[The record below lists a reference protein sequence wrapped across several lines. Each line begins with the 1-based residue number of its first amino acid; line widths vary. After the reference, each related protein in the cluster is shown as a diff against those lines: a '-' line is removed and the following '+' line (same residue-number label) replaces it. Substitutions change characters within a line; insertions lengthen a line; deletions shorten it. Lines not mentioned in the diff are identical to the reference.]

1 MNDRPNILLVMAD
14 QLAPQTLP
22 SYGHP
27 VVQTPHLDRLAGEGV
42 VFENAYCNFPLCSP
56 SRASM
61 LSGRLPSRIG
71 IYDNAVE
78 FPASVPTFNHHL
90 RLAGYRT
97 CLAGKGHFVGPDQ
110 LHGYEDRVTT
120 DVYPADFLWSPD
132 WNLDGDTWLEWYHS
146 MRAALDAGEFPRS
159 VNIAYD
165 DEVEFEALRW
175 LQEHASADDSRP
187 FALTVSFSSPHDP
200 YLAPSRWWNLYRD
213 EDIDLPSAPDIP
225 LDDRDPHSRRHWFLT
240 GRHRDML
247 NESDLVRM
255 RRAYYATVSYV
266 DAKLGR
272 LMESLEEMGAADNT
286 MVVFTSDHGDM
297 LGERGMFFKMSFYEW
312 SARVPMIAR
321 APFARRGAR
330 VADCVSL
337 LDLMPT
343 LLDAAGAAAPKE
355 AEGRSLAPLMRG
367 EGDVDRER
375 PVYCE
380 YLAEGSLAPMM
391 MVRQGA
397 WKLMA
402 SPCDPPLLYN
412 LESDPQEMANR
423 AEDPACAEK
432 RQQLERLLA
441 ECWDV
446 EGLDR
451 QVRQSQ
457 ASRHVLREALATGRR
472 TSWDYQP
479 RRDASQMYVREL
491 GDIQDVYTP
500 R

>member
-1 MNDRPNILLVMAD
+1 MTDRPNILLVMAD
-14 QLAPQTLP
+14 QLAPQTMP
-22 SYGHP
+22 AYGHP
-27 VVQTPHLDRLAGEGV
+27 VVQTPHLDRLASEGV

-61 LSGRLPSRIG
+61 LAGRLPSRIG

-132 WNLDGDTWLEWYHS
+132 WNLDGETWLEWYHS

-175 LQEHASADDSRP
+175 LQEHAAGDDGRP

-213 EDIDLPSAPDIP
+213 EDIDLPAVPDIP
-225 LDDRDPHSRRHWFLT
+225 LDDRDPHSRRHWYLT
-240 GRHRDML
+240 GRHREEVA
-247 NESDLVRM
+247 ESDLVRM
-255 RRAYYATVSYV
+255 RRAYYALVSYV
-266 DAKLGR
+266 DAKMGR
-272 LMESLEEMGAADNT
+272 LMESLEEMGVADST

-297 LGERGMFFKMSFYEW
+297 LGERGMYFKMSFYEW
-312 SARVPMIAR
+312 SARVPMIVR
-321 APFARRGAR
+321 APFARQGAR
-330 VADCVSL
+330 VAACTSL

-343 LLDAAGAAAPKE
+343 LLETAGADVPDE
-355 AEGRSLAPLMRG
+355 AEGRSLVPLMTG
-367 EGDVDRER
+367 EGEGEAER
-375 PVYCE
+375 PVFAE
-380 YLAEGSLAPMM
+380 YHAEGSLAPMM
-391 MVRQGA
+391 MVRRGA

-402 SPCDPPLLYN
+402 SPCDPTLLYN
-412 LESDPQEMANR
+412 LDTDPQELVNL
-423 AEDPACAEK
+423 AEDPASAEV
-432 RQQLERLLA
+432 RTQLEKLLA
-441 ECWDV
+441 DCWDV
-446 EGLDR
+446 ENLER
-451 QVRQSQ
+451 RVRRSQ

-472 TSWDYQP
+472 TPWDYQP
-479 RRDASQMYVREL
+479 RRDASKLYVREL
-491 GDIQDVYTP
+491 GDIQDVYRP